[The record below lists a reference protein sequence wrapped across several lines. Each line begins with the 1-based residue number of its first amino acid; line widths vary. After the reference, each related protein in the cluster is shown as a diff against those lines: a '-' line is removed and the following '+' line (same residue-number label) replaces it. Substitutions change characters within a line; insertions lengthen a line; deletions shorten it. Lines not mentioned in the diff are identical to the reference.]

1 MVDVVAVSDE
11 IEIPTSELQLSAVR
25 ASGAGGQNVN
35 KVATAIHL
43 RFESASSIALPDY
56 VKTRLLELDDRRITP
71 DGVVIIKA
79 QEHRTQERNR
89 RAAIE
94 RLREL
99 ILSVLVEKKPRKP
112 TRPSKRALQ
121 KRIDDKRRR
130 GDLKQTRGH
139 ITDD

>member
-1 MVDVVAVSDE
+1 VVDVLTISEE
-11 IEIPTSELQLSAVR
+11 IEIPISELQLSAVR

-43 RFESASSIALPDY
+43 RFASANSASLPDY

-71 DGVVIIKA
+71 DGVVVIKA

-99 ILSVLVEKKPRKP
+99 VLSVLVEKKPRKP
-112 TRPSKRALQ
+112 TRPPKRELQ
-121 KRIDDKRRR
+121 KRMDDKRRR
-130 GDLKQTRGH
+130 GDLKQSRGR
-139 ITDD
+139 IEDD

>member
-11 IEIPTSELQLSAVR
+11 IKIPTSELQLSAVR

-43 RFESASSIALPDY
+43 RFESASSTALPDY

-71 DGVVIIKA
+71 DGVIIIKA

-112 TRPSKRALQ
+112 TRPSQRAIQ
-121 KRIDDKRRR
+121 KRIDGKRRR
-130 GDLKQTRGH
+130 SELKQTRGH